1 MSKTETLGRNV
12 NAPPRP
18 RGSAARAAGL
28 AISAVAL
35 VAVVWWASRQPT
47 PTFPSTPTELWA
59 LAGAVAVYAVATS
72 LRSERW
78 LALLR
83 HGSAQASRSDA
94 YALTLVGYMGN
105 NVLPLRAG
113 DVMRV
118 YLMAPRA
125 RTTMRNVVGTLIAER
140 LLDVFVLLAMFFI
153 LAYGVLRGIDAPSEA
168 ALGGAAAVVLGAA
181 LVVVVLLLVANR
193 TGRGQGLIDFLRPLA
208 TATRELRGAYGAAMV
223 GLTLAIWV
231 AEAGTYLFVGE
242 SVGLEISAIQALYLI
257 ALASVF
263 LLIPSGPG
271 YAGTLDAA
279 VLFGVRAIGGSGSEA
294 VSFLIMLRFVLLV
307 PITLAGLAALLLRYG
322 GLSAWRSAQAEAA
335 RL

>member
-1 MSKTETLGRNV
+1 
-12 NAPPRP
+12 
-18 RGSAARAAGL
+18 
-28 AISAVAL
+28 
-35 VAVVWWASRQPT
+35 VWWASRQPR
-47 PTFPSTPTELWA
+47 PTFPSSAAELWA
-59 LAGAVAVYAVATS
+59 LAGAVVVYAVATA

-78 LALLR
+78 LALLG
-83 HGSAQASRSDA
+83 HSSARASRSDA

-125 RTTMRNVVGTLIAER
+125 RTTRRNVIGTLIAER
-140 LLDVFVLLAMFFI
+140 LLDVLVLLALFFI
-153 LAYGVLRGIDAPSEA
+153 LAYGVLRGIDAPSA
-168 ALGGAAAVVLGAA
+168 TALGAAAAVVLGAA
-181 LVVVVLLLVANR
+181 LTLVVLVLVANR
-193 TGRGQGLIDFLRPLA
+193 TGRGRGLIEFLRPLA
-208 TATRELRGAYGAAMV
+208 TATRGLRGAYGVAMV
-223 GLTLAIWV
+223 GLTLAIWI
-231 AEAGTYLFVGE
+231 AEAGTYLLVGK

-271 YAGTLDAA
+271 YVGTLDAA

-307 PITLAGLAALLLRYG
+307 PITLAGLAALVLRYG
-322 GLSAWRSAQAEAA
+322 GFSAWRSAETEAA